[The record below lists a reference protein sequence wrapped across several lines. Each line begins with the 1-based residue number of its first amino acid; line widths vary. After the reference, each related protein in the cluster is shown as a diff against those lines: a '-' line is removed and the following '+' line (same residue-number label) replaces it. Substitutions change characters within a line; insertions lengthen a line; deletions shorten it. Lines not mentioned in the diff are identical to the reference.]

1 MSDDDYRLEK
11 RLEKIRESDLPE
23 GDKEF
28 LLNDYL
34 NYQKRAGAEKQSTQE
49 RYLRR
54 LKKILEQKDISMAE
68 VKEMADDELKQ
79 FNHDFVDEIQDSYF
93 KKNSGDLSK
102 RNKRGY
108 WNVWKRAL
116 ETLGKSTEKRKD
128 YIPNKVQFSTDRS
141 KVQGRVNTSPQDLP
155 TPRQM
160 KTFLRKMKEI
170 SQLTGLRN
178 QALLMLIWDTG
189 ARAEEALTIQMKHVS
204 VQQDRL
210 KVKIRGNK
218 RSSDRRVE
226 IFQGRK
232 LLVDY
237 IQQHPKKNDPEAY
250 LFPPSKNNQHHDE
263 TSRFYTF
270 SSRAPI
276 RRKIHQAR
284 RKAELDFKTENEP
297 FHIFRKAMTTFYV
310 VNEVLSW
317 EQVCERQGK
326 SPEMP
331 TYLKMAMQD
340 IDSSAA
346 EGFGLDKEKREM
358 EHRMKAPAL
367 LPRKCRECGKE
378 NKCINEVCQDCGKE
392 LPESEMPSGEAF
404 TEEEQD
410 KTEEIGQ
417 IKGLIKALNA
427 SGVDIDQKEVEKYL

>member
-23 GDKEF
+23 PDKEF

-54 LKKILEQKDISMAE
+54 LKKILEQKEISIPE
-68 VKEMADDELKQ
+68 IKEMSEEELKE
-79 FNHDFVDEIQDSYF
+79 FNHELVDEIQDSKF
-93 KKNSGDLSK
+93 KKQSGDLSK

-155 TPRQM
+155 TPGQM

-178 QALLMLIWDTG
+178 QALLLLIWDTG

-210 KVKIRGNK
+210 KVKIQGNK

-263 TSRFYTF
+263 ESRFYTF
-270 SSRAPI
+270 SSRSPI

-326 SPEMP
+326 SPDGTMP

-367 LPRKCRECGKE
+367 LPRQCRSCGVENRCIKE
-378 NKCINEVCQDCGKE
+378 ICQDCGKE
-392 LPESEMPSGEAF
+392 LPEGDMPQGEAF
-404 TEEEQD
+404 EKEEPMEEESVGILREMA
-410 KTEEIGQ
+410 EEMGMT
-417 IKGLIKALNA
+417 
-427 SGVDIDQKEVEKYL
+427 VEEFKENFGS